1 MKYLK
6 SSQFAEELGYK
17 DFKGSG
23 GFVSK
28 FIKRNGLKFG
38 VRSEKQAKLIN

>member
-1 MKYLK
+1 MKVK
-6 SSQFAEELGYK
+6 SSKFAEELGCK

-28 FIKRNGLKFG
+28 FIKKTGWKFG
-38 VRSEKQAKLIN
+38 VTVGEASKVDK